1 MTDLDNSFDENDS
14 ADFATVVAEFP
25 NGDDH
30 PNEHI
35 PIKKLSTVF
44 DGMVKPD
51 ENNMKVYLRVRP
63 FKSKEESTI
72 TIESD
77 TTIISHAPESSK
89 RAQYT
94 KTESRHYVR
103 FPSIPLLILSVFY
116 IVFIIIVNS
125 IDFYSRIWR
134 KFSARRYI

>member
-1 MTDLDNSFDENDS
+1 MDSSFDENDS
-14 ADFATVVAEFP
+14 IDLASVVAEFP

-51 ENNMKVYLRVRP
+51 ENGMKVYLRVRP
-63 FKSKEESTI
+63 IKGKEESTI
-72 TIESD
+72 TVESD
-77 TTIISHAPESSK
+77 NCIVTNAPESSK
-89 RAQYT
+89 RAVYT

-103 FPSIPLLILSVFY
+103 KY
-116 IVFIIIVNS
+116 HIICS
-125 IDFYSRIWR
+125 
-134 KFSARRYI
+134 